1 MSIIRQCLMKT
12 RDPMGVVIH
21 ACALYVGGTHIESF
35 LTTQLKAVEARK
47 DFRVLMKWRCEEQ
60 EAKIEMLSMAIVK
73 GLHQEG
79 NRHTYGGTTAGI
91 VTLS

>member
-1 MSIIRQCLMKT
+1 
-12 RDPMGVVIH
+12 MGVVIH
-21 ACALYVGGTHIESF
+21 ACALYVGGTHIKSF
-35 LTTQLKAVEARK
+35 QLKAVEARK
-47 DFRVLMKWRCEEQ
+47 DFRALMKWRCEEQ
-60 EAKIEMLSMAIVK
+60 EAKSEMLNMAIVK